1 MEREEIIKEIIRLGN
16 LLLEEKKK
24 ENPVE
29 DDYDDYVPEPENLNQ
44 CRATTKGKRCHKLV
58 GHYGQHHDVVMDF
71 FWGKKYD

>member
-29 DDYDDYVPEPENLNQ
+29 DDYDDYIPEPRNPNQ
-44 CRATTKGKRCHKLV
+44 CSATTKGKRCHKLV
-58 GHYGQHHDVVMDF
+58 GHGGQHHDLVMDF
-71 FWGKKYD
+71 FWGKQYD